1 MSTGLLLI
9 THGKLGQDM
18 LETVTTI
25 MCQCP
30 LQVKTIS
37 VSSNCDPDAEFGA
50 ARDACAEL
58 DQGNGVLV
66 MTDLFGSTPS
76 NIAGRLLER
85 YNVQVISGVSV
96 PMLLRILNYPDA
108 SLEKLAEIA
117 VEGAHNGVIVSTRK
131 QAHNHA

>member
-9 THGKLGQDM
+9 THGNLGQDM

-25 MCQCP
+25 LCRCP
-30 LQVKTIS
+30 LQVRTIS
-37 VSSNCDPDAEFGA
+37 VSGNCNPDSEFTA

-58 DQGNGVLV
+58 DQGSGVLV

-85 YNVQVISGVSV
+85 FNVCVISGVNV

-108 SLEKLAEIA
+108 GLEKLAAIA

-131 QAHNHA
+131 QDS

>member
-1 MSTGLLLI
+1 
-9 THGKLGQDM
+9 M
-18 LETVTTI
+18 LETVTMI
-25 MCQCP
+25 LCQCP
-30 LQVKTIS
+30 LQVRTIS
-37 VSSNCDPDAEFGA
+37 VSNHCNPDTEFDA
-50 ARDACAEL
+50 ARDACTEL
-58 DQGNGVLV
+58 DQGDGVLV

-85 YNVQVISGVSV
+85 YNVRVISGVSV

-131 QAHNHA
+131 QAHDHA